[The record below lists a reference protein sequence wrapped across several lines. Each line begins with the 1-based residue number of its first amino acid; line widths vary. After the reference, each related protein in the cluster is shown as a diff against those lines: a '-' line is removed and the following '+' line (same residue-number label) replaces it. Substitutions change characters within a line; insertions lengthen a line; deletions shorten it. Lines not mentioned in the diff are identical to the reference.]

1 MMSMSARPMK
11 ARPTR
16 NHSGRPGSDRLLNV
30 NEVAEILGI
39 STRTVWALR
48 ATGELPAYKVG
59 HLTRWRRTDIYRYM
73 SDLPRAN

>member
-1 MMSMSARPMK
+1 MSKSATPK
-11 ARPTR
+11 STTPTR
-16 NHSGRPGSDRLLNV
+16 NHSGHPGSDRLLNV
-30 NEVAEILGI
+30 AEVAEYLGI
-39 STRTVWALR
+39 SIRTVWALR